1 VAKIAYLKV
10 EAHVLR
16 LQASDFVRQF
26 FGHLLG
32 PANEEILQDRFPSD
46 RVSRSS
52 AVGRRRERA
61 LRTQAT
67 KGSDC
72 RARKKRHNAAQ
83 KASEVSGGYASM
95 GRLKVLIVGGGI
107 GGITAMLALR
117 QRGIEAQLFEQA
129 AAFGQVGAGLQVS
142 SNAACIL
149 IRLGLGEA
157 LKRVAT
163 YPDGRDYRG
172 WDTGERLYYTPLG
185 QKAEAHFGS
194 PYYAAH
200 RAELLDV
207 LLSGLGKQGVQ
218 LGSRIERIEQDQNSV
233 SLTLAGG
240 STVQGDILIG
250 ADGIHSMV
258 RTQLFGKELPRYTG
272 NVAWRGLVPAERVA
286 HLDLGSVVGVWM
298 GPNRS
303 IVQYYV
309 SAGKTFNWIGISRS
323 SQPAQESWLAEGK
336 TEDILAEYD
345 GWHSTIRTII
355 AETPKVLRQALYDR
369 EPLPDWRVGRVV
381 LMGDA
386 AHPMMPFYAQGGA
399 QSIEDAYVLAGCIAE
414 GQDRPLEALARFVRM
429 RQPRTAWMQGLARR
443 EEELYQMNDA
453 AAIRARNDRMRTN
466 RIPET
471 ATFPPEQE
479 RLYGYDAEVELRK
492 SA

>member
-1 VAKIAYLKV
+1 MP
-10 EAHVLR
+10 
-16 LQASDFVRQF
+16 
-26 FGHLLG
+26 G
-32 PANEEILQDRFPSD
+32 
-46 RVSRSS
+46 
-52 AVGRRRERA
+52 
-61 LRTQAT
+61 
-67 KGSDC
+67 
-72 RARKKRHNAAQ
+72 
-83 KASEVSGGYASM
+83 
-95 GRLKVLIVGGGI
+95 LKVLVVGGGI
-107 GGITAMLALR
+107 GGITAVLALR
-117 QRGIEAQLFEQA
+117 QRGVDVQLFEQA
-129 AAFGQVGAGLQVS
+129 PAFGQVGAGLQVS
-142 SNAACIL
+142 SNAAKIL
-149 IRLGLGEA
+149 RRLGLGDE
-157 LKRVAT
+157 LKKVAT

-172 WDTGERLYYTPLG
+172 WDTAERLYYTPLG

-207 LLSGLGKQGVQ
+207 LLTGLTDRTGITM
-218 LGSRIERIEQDQNSV
+218 GSRVERIDQDAKGV
-233 SLTLAGG
+233 TLTLANGD
-240 STVQGDILIG
+240 TAHGDILIG
-250 ADGIHSMV
+250 ADGIHSTV
-258 RTQLFGKELPRYTG
+258 RAQLFGKELPRYTG

-323 SQPAQESWLAEGK
+323 SEPARESWLAEGK
-336 TEDILAEYD
+336 VEDALAEYD
-345 GWHSTIRTII
+345 GWHDTIRTII
-355 AETPKVLRQALYDR
+355 GATPKVLRQALYDR
-369 EPLPDWRVGRVV
+369 EPLPDWQVGRVV

-414 GQDRPLEALARFVRM
+414 GQDKPLEALARFVKM

-453 AAIRARNDRMRTN
+453 ATIKARNEKMRSN

>member
-1 VAKIAYLKV
+1 MA
-10 EAHVLR
+10 
-16 LQASDFVRQF
+16 
-26 FGHLLG
+26 
-32 PANEEILQDRFPSD
+32 
-46 RVSRSS
+46 
-52 AVGRRRERA
+52 
-61 LRTQAT
+61 
-67 KGSDC
+67 
-72 RARKKRHNAAQ
+72 
-83 KASEVSGGYASM
+83 
-95 GRLKVLIVGGGI
+95 RLKVLIAGGGI

-117 QRGIEAQLFEQA
+117 QRGIDVQLFEQA
-129 AAFGQVGAGLQVS
+129 AAFRQVGAGLQVS
-142 SNAACIL
+142 SNAARIL
-149 IRLGLGEA
+149 LKLGLGEA

-163 YPDGRDYRG
+163 YPEGRDYRG

-207 LLSGLGKQGVQ
+207 LLSGLGEQGYR
-218 LGSRIERIEQDQNSV
+218 LGSRVERVDQDQTSV
-233 SLTLAGG
+233 SLTFADG
-240 STVQGDILIG
+240 SMAQGDILIG
-250 ADGIHSMV
+250 ADGIHSTV
-258 RTQLFGKELPRYTG
+258 RAQLFGKELPRYTG

-286 HLDLGSVVGVWM
+286 RLDLGSVVGVWM

-323 SQPAQESWLAEGK
+323 SQPAQESWLAEGR
-336 TEDILAEYD
+336 TEDALAEYD

-369 EPLPDWRVGRVV
+369 EPLPDWQVGRVV

-414 GQDRPLEALARFVRM
+414 AQDRPLDALARFVGM

-443 EEELYQMNDA
+443 EEELYQMNDT
-453 AAIRARNDRMRTN
+453 AAIRARNDRMRNN

-479 RLYGYDAEVELRK
+479 RLYGYDAEIELRK
-492 SA
+492 SV